1 MAFARLQ
8 RPTRDEPP
16 ISDINATPLVD
27 VFLVLLVIFMLCAP
41 MGLAQL
47 PLELPQAPG
56 GGDTAD
62 ASTGVLVDLDAQG
75 RLHWQGR
82 EVGQAE
88 LLAALKAQHD
98 PPGTTRLQLRAD
110 QATAYGRVVE
120 LMAALQAQG
129 WAQLDLVV
137 RPERQP

>member
-1 MAFARLQ
+1 MAFARLE
-8 RPTRDEPP
+8 RPTRDDLP

-41 MGLAQL
+41 LGLAQL
-47 PLELPQAPG
+47 PLELPQA

-62 ASTGVLVDLDAQG
+62 VPAGVSVDLDAQG

-82 EVGQAE
+82 EVGQSE
-88 LLAALKAQHD
+88 LLAALKALHD
-98 PPGTTRLQLRAD
+98 PAGTTRIQLRAD

-120 LMAALQAQG
+120 LLAALQAQG

-137 RPERQP
+137 RPQRQP

>member
-1 MAFARLQ
+1 MAFARMQ
-8 RPTRDEPP
+8 RPTRDDPP

-56 GGDTAD
+56 VGDTAD
-62 ASTGVLVDLDAQG
+62 ASTGVSVDLDAQG

-82 EVGQAE
+82 VVGQAE

-98 PPGTTRLQLRAD
+98 PSGTTRLQLRAD